1 MKASDLDQRVVISQR
16 VAGVDAFGQASEVWQ
31 VFANPWANV
40 RRVKAADFTSADAPQ
55 ASGTISIALRKID
68 GLTSSMRIEWDSR
81 SWDLVGEPI
90 PLDRSFV
97 RIEATTGVRDAA

>member
-1 MKASDLDQRVVISQR
+1 MKASDLNQRVVISQR
-16 VAGVDAFGQASEVWQ
+16 VTGVDAYGQASESWQ
-31 VFANPWANV
+31 VVATRWANV
-40 RRVKAADFTSADAPQ
+40 RRVKAADFTGADAAQ
-55 ASGTISIALRKID
+55 ASGTISIALRKIE
-68 GLTSSMRIEWDSR
+68 GLTPSMRLEWDGR